1 MKTKSLQTVRL
12 THAIAEK
19 NMEFTTVLFYAFSAL
34 LIFAAVRV
42 ITDGNPV
49 HAALF
54 LILSFFSAAGLWMLL
69 QAEFL
74 AIVLVLVYVGAV
86 MVLFLFV
93 VMMLDIDIAK
103 MRAGF
108 WGNLPLATFVGV
120 IIALEMSAIL
130 LRSFIGQDGSVPS
143 GSAMIGDTR
152 ELGKLIYT
160 QYLYAFEI
168 AAIILLAAI
177 VAAVALTLRRRK
189 DIKYFDPADA
199 VKVKR
204 SDRVR
209 IVSMASESSR
219 ATAPASN
226 TEKE

>member
-1 MKTKSLQTVRL
+1 
-12 THAIAEK
+12 
-19 NMEFTTVLFYAFSAL
+19 
-34 LIFAAVRV
+34 
-42 ITDGNPV
+42 
-49 HAALF
+49 
-54 LILSFFSAAGLWMLL
+54 MLL

-130 LRSFIGQDGSVPS
+130 LRSFIGQDGSVPA

>member
-130 LRSFIGQDGSVPS
+130 LRSFIGQDGSVPA

-219 ATAPASN
+219 ATPPASN

>member
-1 MKTKSLQTVRL
+1 
-12 THAIAEK
+12 
-19 NMEFTTVLFYAFSAL
+19 MEFTTVLFYAFSAL

-42 ITDGNPV
+42 ITDRNPV

-54 LILSFFSAAGLWMLL
+54 LILSFFSAAGIWMLL

-108 WGNLPLATFVGV
+108 WGNLPLAIFIGV

-130 LRSFIGQDGSVPS
+130 LRGFVGQDASVPAA
-143 GSAMIGDTR
+143 SAMIGDTR

-168 AAIILLAAI
+168 ASIILLAAI

-199 VKVKR
+199 VKVKSR
-204 SDRVR
+204 DRVR
-209 IVSMASESSR
+209 IVSMASESTR
-219 ATAPASN
+219 ASAAVAANVASN
-226 TEKE
+226 TEKQ